1 MLLPDEFI
9 PAIEHS
15 ELAGGFTLH
24 VVDMALGV
32 AARWAQHGVTVPVS
46 VNLCARC
53 MVNPELTGLVQSCLA
68 KHAVPPPQLI
78 LEMSESVLDRD
89 EVLVRCVIE
98 DLRSG
103 GVQVSV
109 DDFGTGS
116 ASLSFLTRFAVDEV
130 KIDRSFVAAM
140 AESTETAAIV
150 KTTVDLAAD
159 LGLRVVAEG
168 VERADQRDALL
179 DLGVTLAQGF
189 LFHQPV
195 PIDDATAIVSRTIR
209 H

>member
-1 MLLPDEFI
+1 
-9 PAIEHS
+9 
-15 ELAGGFTLH
+15 
-24 VVDMALGV
+24 MAAEWATLGV
-32 AARWAQHGVTVPVS
+32 QLPVS

-53 MVNPELTGLVQSCLA
+53 MVNPELATLVRARLA
-68 KHAVPPPQLI
+68 RHAVPAHRLI

-89 EVLVRCVIE
+89 EVLVRHVIE

-130 KIDRSFVAAM
+130 KIDRSFVAGM
-140 AESTETAAIV
+140 AESTEKAAIV

-179 DLGVTLAQGF
+179 ALGVRVGQGF
-189 LFHQPV
+189 LFHRPV
-195 PIDDATAIVSRTIR
+195 PVGQATAIVLAAD
-209 H
+209 